1 MLGSDSASVSAL
13 RQDKA
18 MMLEGECELEITAGC
33 LGTPLE
39 KAGEAEGHSGSLVM
53 GEWHTGWL
61 SPEGCL

>member
-1 MLGSDSASVSAL
+1 
-13 RQDKA
+13 

-39 KAGEAEGHSGSLVM
+39 KAGEAGGHSGSLVM